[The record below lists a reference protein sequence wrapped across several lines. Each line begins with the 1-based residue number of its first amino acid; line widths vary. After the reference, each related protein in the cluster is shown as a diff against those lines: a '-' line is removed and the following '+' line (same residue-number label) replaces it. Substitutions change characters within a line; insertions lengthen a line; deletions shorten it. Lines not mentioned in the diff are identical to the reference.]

1 MKRTLL
7 ALILATAACTPAAR
21 PAPTDDEVEA
31 RKRVLELAGAFQND
45 GFKLRD
51 GNWSGAIKPGE
62 AKIVQ
67 VNLYA
72 GNDYWFSVAGTDK
85 TKKLQITVY
94 DETGAVAKLEPEPF
108 ENQEN
113 HTFAVLFSPTAS
125 GPYFVKVEELEGDPA
140 SFCLI
145 YSYK

>member
-85 TKKLQITVY
+85 KKKLQITVY